1 MERQYSH
8 LTWKNRLKI
17 RRMLDERRK
26 PKEIADALHVHTSTI
41 YREIKR
47 GQTWQMTSEWE
58 YVQKYCPETA
68 ERKYRENLQAKGP
81 DLKIGNDH
89 DPGLLSGR
97 EDREG
102 ALFPGGALA
111 KIKEEGRIFSVE
123 ISEWTLYSYIDK
135 GVFAPSPTKACPR
148 GRKKEASIQGRCR
161 RLGCRKGTGS
171 RIAPKRSTAGRRSGI
186 GRWTLWSP
194 PGGPRSGC
202 LF

>member
-47 GQTWQMTSEWE
+47 GQTWQMTSEWSMC
-58 YVQKYCPETA
+58 KNTA
-68 ERKYRENLQAKGP
+68 RRPRSEIPGEPAGQGP
-81 DLKIGNDH
+81 DLKIEMTMPASYLEEKIGKEH
-89 DPGLLSGR
+89 YSP
-97 EDREG
+97 
-102 ALFPGGALA
+102 AAALA

-135 GVFAPSPTKACPR
+135 GVFATITNKSLPR
-148 GRKKEASIQGRCR
+148 GRKRSIHTGRCR